1 MKNKFAQL
9 FQGFPLMISQSRSA
23 RGRNSRASR
32 APSSQ
37 GPGRYLLKYLL
48 KYPLKYLLK
57 LNQARR
63 QARRQT
69 RRQTPR
75 RSRGLFLFVSD
86 SSDGLGRDLSGGPA
100 ATPAAL
106 L

>member
-9 FQGFPLMISQSRSA
+9 FQGFPLMISQSRST
-23 RGRNSRASR
+23 RGRNSRANR
-32 APSSQ
+32 AHSSQ
-37 GPGRYLLKYLL
+37 GPGRYLLKY
-48 KYPLKYLLK
+48 PLKYLLKLAK

-75 RSRGLFLFVSD
+75 RSRELFLFVSD